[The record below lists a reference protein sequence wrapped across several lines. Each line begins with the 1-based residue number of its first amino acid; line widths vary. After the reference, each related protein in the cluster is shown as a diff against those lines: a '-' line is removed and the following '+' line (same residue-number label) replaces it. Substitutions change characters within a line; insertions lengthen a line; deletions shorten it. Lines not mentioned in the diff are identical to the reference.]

1 MATAFGSA
9 RSSCTRLTLNVEL
22 RAKQKKRNFK
32 FFLNDAQLGNF

>member
-22 RAKQKKRNFK
+22 RAKKKK
-32 FFLNDAQLGNF
+32 EISSFFLNDAQLGNF